1 MDNLKRRRLTL
12 VNRYF
17 MGKGEEE
24 SGKHIFLRRS
34 KARILW
40 QIIFSLIGIVWVP
53 NSSIKTALLS

>member
-1 MDNLKRRRLTL
+1 M
-12 VNRYF
+12 NRYF